1 MGTTSS
7 AGSLGARTAAMVNTT
22 ARSGRLAAISSPT
35 GWGSPMQTKYSM
47 PAKMNDPATYMKAWR
62 APTVPYTEPRRKA
75 TNAVP
80 TPVSEHP
87 ATYSA
92 SPAWADADQATTN
105 VASVAIP
112 ASTVTDSRDS
122 TMRAVTFWNAPA
134 TMSTRPSA
142 VVEARYVTDMAL
154 PPTEAPDQPNS
165 TSLL

>member
-1 MGTTSS
+1 M
-7 AGSLGARTAAMVNTT
+7 
-22 ARSGRLAAISSPT
+22 
-35 GWGSPMQTKYSM
+35 
-47 PAKMNDPATYMKAWR
+47 
-62 APTVPYTEPRRKA
+62 
-75 TNAVP
+75 
-80 TPVSEHP
+80 SEHP

-142 VVEARYVTDMAL
+142 VVEARYITDMAL

>member
-1 MGTTSS
+1 
-7 AGSLGARTAAMVNTT
+7 
-22 ARSGRLAAISSPT
+22 
-35 GWGSPMQTKYSM
+35 MQTKYSH
-47 PAKMNDPATYMKAWR
+47 AREYERSRRVHEGLAR
-62 APTVPYTEPRRKA
+62 AHR
-75 TNAVP
+75 AVHRAQSQGDERGAHP
-80 TPVSEHP
+80 GERAP

-92 SPAWADADQATTN
+92 SPAWAGADQATTS

-142 VVEARYVTDMAL
+142 VVEARYITDMAL